1 MMLSPRRLD
10 VRAWLTL
17 ATAGPAAM
25 LSLAAAATREEP
37 ARSAGIG
44 VALLLT
50 PSLALA
56 VKSLEPR
63 DAEWNR
69 PLELVASRGRERTL
83 LKAFCLSTTSAAG
96 VLMGVLAGA
105 PLSSQAIAG
114 ALSFTAAPLFIAVGL
129 YGLEAAGLGQTLAQP
144 NPRRRQRSVEGA
156 EDEALEEMPRQGETR
171 ADVARRQARL
181 RREEESRK
189 GQQAVLVALAGYPA
203 DSPPRPWTDVDEF
216 VDAAGGGAAAEVQAE
231 AELLQEAG
239 LVAHEDRGPDVG
251 VGEGGAEGF
260 EGEESPWVGLAF
272 WEGAG
277 GDAGGGG
284 DAGQGQRVVEE
295 GAWPLSHRLQTGAAQ
310 LAFHSGPVSHD
321 PAGAGLEQRADAPRG
336 PAGDVGGV
344 AAVTGGEQ
352 LDDGAALAVGAGG
365 EHEGVVLEFHPRKL
379 GEPEPEI
386 QPHLPPA
393 YDEAVAALKAL
404 VERYHLDVVAT
415 ADGSLIT
422 RPAASISGRQDGSTA
437 SPNTPESAASMPS
450 ASNVVLL
457 GRPPTGRTV
466 KRLKRSA

>member
-1 MMLSPRRLD
+1 MILTPRRLD

-50 PSLALA
+50 PSMALA
-56 VKSLEPR
+56 AKSLEPR
-63 DAEWNR
+63 DAQWDR
-69 PLELVASRGRERTL
+69 PLELVAARGRERTL

-105 PLSSQAIAG
+105 PLSPEVIAG
-114 ALSFTAAPLFIAVGL
+114 ALGCTAAPLALAIGL
-129 YGLEAAGLGQTLAQP
+129 YGLEAAGLGQALGQP
-144 NPRRRQRSVEGA
+144 DPRRRQGAVEGA

-216 VDAAGGGAAAEVQAE
+216 VDVAGGGAAAEVEAE
-231 AELLQEAG
+231 AELLQEAR
-239 LVAHEDRGPDVG
+239 LEAHEDRGPDVR
-251 VGEGGAEGF
+251 VEEGGAERLERE
-260 EGEESPWVGLAF
+260 EGPWVGLAF

-295 GAWPLSHRLQTGAAQ
+295 GAWPLAHRLQRGAAQ
-310 LAFHSGPVSHD
+310 LPLDAGAIAD
-321 PAGAGLEQRADAPRG
+321 LCAGAGLEEGADAPG
-336 PAGDVGGV
+336 VPAGDVGGV
-344 AAVTGGEQ
+344 LAVPGGQE
-352 LDDGAALAVGAGG
+352 LDDGPRLAMDAGG
-365 EHEGVVLEFHPRKL
+365 EDEGVVVEFHARKL
-379 GEPEPEI
+379 GEAGGEI
-386 QPHLPPA
+386 QSHLPPA
-393 YDEAVAALKAL
+393 YDAAVQALREL
-404 VERYHLDVVAT
+404 LERYRAEVVESSGV
-415 ADGSLIT
+415 AD
-422 RPAASISGRQDGSTA
+422 AFSISGAQSASTG
-437 SPNTPESAASMPS
+437 SPNTSDSAAAIS
-450 ASNVVLL
+450 AESKIVLL
-457 GRPPTGRTV
+457 GRPPTGLTV
-466 KRLKRSA
+466 NRLKRIA